1 MQNNIESKIEGGYAK
16 RKSHFW
22 GEIILYFCVFA
33 MLTPARSG
41 SIGGFCDGFFISA
54 VSTYAPI
61 IAVYPIFIVVQLF
74 LSGEKVALIRSLVVS
89 TVATACALITNR
101 RNPKFKF
108 CGCAT
113 VSAIS
118 LLCLAFFVGGEPIYT
133 LVSGI
138 ITLAVAYVG
147 KIALCGIYE
156 KPKGFRPS
164 TIELGCC
171 GIILITLSTGLSS
184 VSLYGY
190 SPVYAFGMV
199 VGATVC
205 FLLGKGEGII
215 SGVCV
220 GIGQALFTF
229 DVTAVAHFALVFTVY
244 ALFCSAVRP
253 LACLSAFM
261 ASVVFWLYF
270 RVNYAQA
277 FPSLVSLVVG
287 AVAFCLLPIKFLNRL
302 KSVLF
307 LPSGK
312 VCMRHLAFNGRG
324 DDAQK
329 VEKVALI
336 FRQMAK
342 GLADFSTAKPDETA
356 VSAYLEETFCAKC
369 NRCEKEKRWG
379 ALCAVSSQIENNG
392 SIIVKDNPYFL
403 QVNCPNVAK
412 IFTSAEKES
421 ENRRRK
427 EVSFSA
433 IRKRRMDGAKDMK
446 AVADLLYNFNKT
458 LSYPVV
464 SDEKRENAL
473 VEELRYHGVV
483 ACDAIIEKGDL
494 DKITVMVSSDTA
506 NGEKIVQVAD
516 RVFASSFNL
525 VAIERID
532 EWYSVVKLMEKTPFD
547 AVFAVSGQ
555 AKSKVATGD
564 THTFMK
570 ISPTKF
576 IMAICDGMG
585 HGESA
590 NKVSETAITL
600 VESFY
605 RAGFDSEYIIDCVN
619 RFICAEA
626 EEKFVA
632 FDIFVCDLLT
642 LESTLIKLGTPSSYI
657 VTDSEVSLIEGSA
670 LPLGAISE
678 IVPCIH
684 SEIASEGQTVLLVS
698 DGISDC
704 YENNSLHTFVA
715 NYAGLSPKGLTDA
728 VLAEAKRRKGGKI
741 SDDMTALAVKI
752 IRRI

>member
-1 MQNNIESKIEGGYAK
+1 
-16 RKSHFW
+16 
-22 GEIILYFCVFA
+22 

-41 SIGGFCDGFFISA
+41 NIGGFCDGFFISA
-54 VSTYAPI
+54 VSTYAPVM
-61 IAVYPIFIVVQLF
+61 AVYPLFILVQLL
-74 LSGEKVALIRSLVVS
+74 LSGERVALIRSLVVA
-89 TVATACALITNR
+89 TVATVCALITNR
-101 RNPKFKF
+101 HNSKLKF
-108 CGCAT
+108 CGCM
-113 VSAIS
+113 VLSAIGLICCAF
-118 LLCLAFFVGGEPIYT
+118 LLDGEPIYS

-156 KPKGFRPS
+156 KPKGFRPNA
-164 TIELGCC
+164 IELGCC
-171 GIILITLSTGLSS
+171 GIILIALSTGVSS
-184 VSLYGY
+184 VNLFGY

-199 VGATVC
+199 VGATAC

-220 GIGQALFTF
+220 GVGCALFTF
-229 DVTAVAHFALVFTVY
+229 DITAVAHFALVFTVY
-244 ALFCSAVRP
+244 ALFCTAVRP

-270 RVNYAQA
+270 RVNYNQA
-277 FPSLVSLVVG
+277 LPSLVSLAVG
-287 AVAFCLLPIKFLNRL
+287 GVIFCLLPIKFLNRL

-312 VCMRHLAFNGRG
+312 VCMRHLVNNGRG
-324 DDAQK
+324 DDAKK
-329 VEKVALI
+329 VEKVAQI

-342 GLADFSTAKPDETA
+342 GLLDFSTAIPDQVA
-356 VSAYLEETFCAKC
+356 VPALLEGEICSKC

-379 ALCAVSSQIENNG
+379 ALCAVSSQIEKNG
-392 SIIVKDNPYFL
+392 CVIVKDNLYFL
-403 QVNCPNVAK
+403 QVNCPFTAK
-412 IFTSAEKES
+412 IFTLGEKECES
-421 ENRRRK
+421 RNRFLTGLNEIK
-427 EVSFSA
+427 
-433 IRKRRMDGAKDMK
+433 KRREDGARDMK
-446 AVADLLYNFNKT
+446 AVADLLLNFNKT

-464 SDEKRENAL
+464 CDEKRENAL
-473 VEELRYHGVV
+473 VEELRYHGIV
-483 ACDAIIEKGDL
+483 ACDAIIEHGDL
-494 DKITVMVSSDTA
+494 DKITVMVGSETA
-506 NGEKIVQVAD
+506 LGDKIVQMAD
-516 RVFASSFNL
+516 KVFGSSFNL
-525 VAIERID
+525 VSIERVD
-532 EWYSVVKLMEKTPFD
+532 EWYSVVKIMEKTPFD

-555 AKSKVATGD
+555 AKSKLATGD
-564 THTFMK
+564 THTFLK

-590 NKVSETAITL
+590 NKVSETAISL

-605 RAGFDSEYIIDCVN
+605 RAGFESEYIIDCVN

-642 LESTLIKLGTPSSYI
+642 LESTLIKMGTPSSFI
-657 VTDSEVSLIEGSA
+657 VTDNEVSLIEGSA
-670 LPLGAISE
+670 LPLGAIGE
-678 IVPCIH
+678 IVPCVH
-684 SEIASEGQTVLLVS
+684 CELAQEGQTVLLVS

-704 YENNSLHTFVA
+704 YENNSLHAFVA
-715 NYAGLSPKGLTDA
+715 NYSGLSPKGLADA
-728 VLAEAKRRKGGKI
+728 VLSEAKRRKGGKI